1 MRRVL
6 PALVL
11 AAGCAGPEGFQSD
24 PGLLPTADVREQ
36 ELQRNLR
43 PGLSWAEQERRMAD
57 TKAVFGTP
65 SDPGDATGPATANPA
80 R

>member
-11 AAGCAGPEGFQSD
+11 AAGCAGPDAFQAD
-24 PGLLPTADVREQ
+24 PGLMPTADVREQ

-43 PGLSWAEQERRMAD
+43 PGLSWDEQERRTAD
-57 TKAVFGTP
+57 TKAVFGP
-65 SDPGDATGPATANPA
+65 AAAGDATGPATANPA